1 MLGKLDK
8 ICIRGKLFTFFDNY
22 FMIRTLKVSIGKM
35 SSNEYNQH
43 CTLIQGSVVVL
54 SPTLFN
60 LYVNDLAN
68 SKITWKIIK
77 KLVKYKRSKI
87 RWK

>member
-22 FMIRTLKVSIGKM
+22 MIRTLKGKM